1 MGNGLRTIGLN
12 IASLAK
18 ESENYVTA
26 NGKVNISLRDS
37 QGEMRSTFDILKDLY
52 TGVEGQSVAWKD
64 LSNTQKAAIG
74 EALAGKNQYN
84 VLTSVMQNFES
95 AIKAAEAATNS
106 QGSAAKENAVY
117 MESLEAKVANL
128 KNEFQ
133 ELAVDFLDSK
143 TIGAAI
149 DGISKFI
156 SFLDTDLGL
165 VISKIGL
172 FGGVLGGAVHIYGG
186 IISKLV
192 GVGKGFVDLFK
203 KAAKAGEAVKKTA
216 EAAKGA
222 AEAADAV
229 GDIVSKKKGK
239 VKEAAAEVVEAGAE
253 MAGAAAEI
261 GEAGAEIS
269 KGASKTADAAGDAAK
284 AASKTVKAGAEVA
297 DTVGD
302 VAGAAGGL
310 SPIFS
315 KLSGVTSKIGGA
327 FGGMVGKV
335 LPVVGGIAALA
346 AIAKSAY
353 KEVKN
358 SNPITALDD
367 DLDALHSKEAY
378 LENTIQKLQEM
389 GVGID
394 SSAIQN
400 FNAQLANTKKQ
411 IDEIDEKKIQALFGT
426 SELESHGELKGTGY
440 DRRGETGI
448 SFSDKPKV
456 QELTDEYNNLIIA
469 MKKAEQGPDPEKVI
483 EYSEKVQEK
492 QTELFDLWGK
502 LVEAKQR
509 GFEIT
514 PEMAAFGSWMEK
526 TLGLNLEEAVYGT
539 NSVTDQLNRMSQLQP
554 SFEQLGVAMGQIGQ
568 EGTDNYQILTQLN
581 DAFQGVEG
589 WEERMNSFYSSLQ
602 AGDIKGFTNEV
613 RDFAMEMVTSSMGVE
628 NFVEADSELI
638 AKTLEAT
645 GAFGNYKDTLKY
657 VEDTQKAVNDAVAA
671 GIDGHTEQAV
681 AALYATGL
689 FESEGQALDYLRQ
702 KRQEVNENPVNTDE
716 STSELNE
723 EKNAANGAKDG
734 LDQTKQ
740 GQDNVTN
747 NPANTGA
754 SVSELNNEE
763 GAAGDAYYQLTLAA
777 DGQMLV
783 TQTPINTGQQ
793 QGALNALKRAAQG
806 VVSALQSAW
815 NWFQKVSGLKFGPGV
830 GQSISVDAHGRPVGG
845 RKNKPAGSNIFRN
858 PLKPTGVPGP
868 WNKAQGG
875 SIEETGEYWVGEQGP
890 EIVTLPRGA
899 EVVSNKD
906 IERKTGLKVDK
917 NSFDGTAKQE
927 DEEQEEI
934 VSSNR
939 GFAQGTVNPHNNTGL
954 PSNPIHR
961 VVKKQITTLFTN
973 LTDYSKQVN
982 NYYNIAAK
990 GAKKVVELAEKEN
1003 EELEKQ
1009 IKLFDAQTDIIEHK
1023 LFLLE
1028 KNGATDKEQIQLL
1041 KKMQAEVAK
1050 KADDYRKQGYDDESE
1065 VIRDLQKKWK
1075 QTTTYV
1081 LQKA

>member
-1 MGNGLRTIGLN
+1 M
-12 IASLAK
+12 
-18 ESENYVTA
+18 
-26 NGKVNISLRDS
+26 NISLRDS

-52 TGVEGQSVAWKD
+52 TGIEGQSVAWKD

-74 EALAGKNQYN
+74 ETLAGKNQYN

-203 KAAKAGEAVKKTA
+203 KASKAGEAVKKTA

-229 GDIVSKKKGK
+229 GDTVSKKKGK
-239 VKEAAAEVVEAGAE
+239 VKEAAAEAVEAGAE

-284 AASKTVKAGAEVA
+284 AASKTAKAGAEVA

-378 LENTIQKLQEM
+378 LESTIQKLQSM

-394 SSAIQN
+394 STAIQN

-411 IDEIDEKKIQALFGT
+411 IDEIDEKKIQAIFGT

-440 DRRGETGI
+440 DRRGETSI

-456 QELTDEYNNLIIA
+456 QELTDEYNNLVIA
-469 MKKAEQGPDPEKVI
+469 MKKAEQGPDPEKAMKYHEQVTA
-483 EYSEKVQEK
+483 KQE
-492 QTELFDLWGK
+492 ELFDMWNL
-502 LVEAKQR
+502 LVDAERR

-526 TLGLNLEEAVYGT
+526 TFTLNLEEAVYGT

-554 SFEQLGVAMGQIGQ
+554 SFEQLGVAMGQVGQ
-568 EGTDNYQILTQLN
+568 EGADNYQILTQLN

-602 AGDIKGFTNEV
+602 AGDIEGFTNEV
-613 RDFAMEMVTSSMGVE
+613 RDFAMEMVTGSMGVE
-628 NFVEADSELI
+628 NFVEADSKLI
-638 AKTLEAT
+638 AKALEAT
-645 GAFGNYKDTLKY
+645 GAFGDYKDTLKY
-657 VEDTQKAVNDAVAA
+657 VEDTQKAVTDAVEA

-702 KRQEVNENPVNTDE
+702 KQQEVNENPVNTDE

-734 LDQTKQ
+734 LDKTKQ

-747 NPANTGA
+747 NPANTGT

-763 GAAGDAYYQLTLAA
+763 GAAGDAYYQLTLTA

-783 TQTPINTGQQ
+783 TQTPIDTSQQ
-793 QGALNALKRAAQG
+793 QGALGALKRAAQG

-815 NWFQKVSGLKFGPGV
+815 NWFQKVSGLKFGPGI
-830 GQSISVDAHGRPVGG
+830 GQSTNVDGYGRPVGG
-845 RKNKPAGSNIFRN
+845 GGGGKGGGGYKNTLVTLTGKPLI
-858 PLKPTGVPGP
+858 TGWPA
-868 WNKAQGG
+868 AQGR

-890 EIVTLPRGA
+890 EVVMLPRGA
-899 EVVSNKD
+899 EVISNKD

-917 NSFDGTAKQE
+917 TSFDGAAKQE

-939 GFAQGTVNPHNNTGL
+939 GFAQGTVNPHNNTGI

-1075 QTTTYV
+1075 
-1081 LQKA
+1081 